1 VESKIT
7 HVDVGGLRIRA
18 AVRGHGRPLLL
29 ISGLG
34 GNIEMWAPFER
45 ALAGSSLQTITF
57 DAPGTGESAGWT
69 IPRRM
74 CAIASIAAGVLDALG
89 YDRVDVLGVSFGGAV
104 AQQLARQAPRR
115 VRRLILA
122 ATAPG
127 VPGLGGVPGRP
138 RAMLAL
144 ATPRRYYDR
153 DYLRSVAPTIY
164 GGRIR
169 NDPELFAEQSHARLL
184 KPPSVRGYVAQLF
197 AIAGWTNLPWLPFMR
212 QPTLVLAGDD
222 DPILPV
228 ANGRILAGLIPH
240 AKLVVIPGG
249 GHLFLLEQADDAARY
264 VLDFLG
270 ETGSCASP
278 RSTRCA

>member
-104 AQQLARQAPRR
+104 AQPLARQAPRR

-138 RAMLAL
+138 RAMRAL

-249 GHLFLLEQADDAARY
+249 GHLFLLEQADDAARH

>member
-1 VESKIT
+1 MSAELRVQAKVSHVE
-7 HVDVGGLRIRA
+7 VGGLRVRA
-18 AVRGHGRPLLL
+18 AVRGQGRPLLL
-29 ISGLG
+29 VTGIG
-34 GNIEMWAPFER
+34 GNIEMWEPLEK
-45 ALAGSSLQTITF
+45 ALAGGSIQTITF
-57 DAPGTGESAGWT
+57 DAPGTGESSGWT

-74 CAIASIAAGVLDALG
+74 SAIARVATGVLDTLG
-89 YDRVDVLGVSFGGAV
+89 YGQVDVLGVSFGGAV
-104 AQQLARQAPRR
+104 AQQLARQSPER

-127 VPGLGGVPGRP
+127 VPGLGGVPGHP

-153 DYLRSVAPTIY
+153 DYLRSIAPTVY

-169 NDPELFAEQSHARLL
+169 SDPELFAQQTHARLL

-222 DPILPV
+222 DPIIPV
-228 ANGRILAGLIPH
+228 VNGKILAALIPR
-240 AKLVVIPGG
+240 ARLVVIPGG
-249 GHLFLLEQADDAARY
+249 GHLFLLERSAESARH
-264 VLDFLG
+264 VIEFLA
-270 ETGSCASP
+270 EQE
-278 RSTRCA
+278 

>member
-1 VESKIT
+1 VET
-7 HVDVGGLRIRA
+7 GVTRVNAGGLRIRA
-18 AVRGHGRPLLL
+18 AVRGDGRPLLL
-29 ISGLG
+29 ISGIG
-34 GNIEMWAPFER
+34 GNIEMWEPFER
-45 ALAGSSLQTITF
+45 ALVGRSIQTITF
-57 DAPGTGESAGWT
+57 DAPGTGGSEGWT

-74 CAIASIAAGVLDALG
+74 STIADVAAGVLDALG
-89 YDRVDVLGVSFGGAV
+89 YDEVDVLGVSFGGAV

-115 VRRLILA
+115 VRRLVLA

-127 VPGLGGVPGRP
+127 VPGLGGIPGRP

-153 DYLRSVAPTIY
+153 DYLRSVAATIY

-169 NDPELFAEQSHARLL
+169 NDPELFAQQSHARLL

-212 QPTLVLAGDD
+212 HPTLVLAGDD
-222 DPILPV
+222 DPIIPV
-228 ANGRILAGLIPH
+228 VNGRILAGLIPG

-249 GHLFLLEQADDAARY
+249 GHLFLLEQADDAARH
-264 VLDFLG
+264 VLNFLG
-270 ETGSCASP
+270 EAAGATVSSSGREP
-278 RSTRCA
+278 

>member
-164 GGRIR
+164 GGRMR

-249 GHLFLLEQADDAARY
+249 GHLFLLEQADDAARH

-278 RSTRCA
+278 RSTSCA

>member
-104 AQQLARQAPRR
+104 AQPLARQAPRR

-169 NDPELFAEQSHARLL
+169 NDPELFAEQRHARLL

-249 GHLFLLEQADDAARY
+249 GHLFLLEQADDAARH

>member
-184 KPPSVRGYVAQLF
+184 KPPSVRGYLAQLF

-249 GHLFLLEQADDAARY
+249 GHLFLLEQADDAARH

>member
-1 VESKIT
+1 VQAKVSHVE
-7 HVDVGGLRIRA
+7 VGGLRVRA
-18 AVRGHGRPLLL
+18 AVCGQGRPLLL
-29 ISGLG
+29 VTGIG
-34 GNIEMWAPFER
+34 GNIEMWEPLEK
-45 ALAGSSLQTITF
+45 ALAGGSIQTITF
-57 DAPGTGESAGWT
+57 DAPGTGESSGWT

-74 CAIASIAAGVLDALG
+74 SAIARVATGVLDALG
-89 YDRVDVLGVSFGGAV
+89 YGQVDVLGVSFGGAV
-104 AQQLARQAPRR
+104 AQQLARQSPER

-127 VPGLGGVPGRP
+127 VPLLGGVPGHP

-153 DYLRSVAPTIY
+153 DYLRSIAPTVY

-169 NDPELFAEQSHARLL
+169 SDPELFAQQTHARLL

-222 DPILPV
+222 DPIIPV
-228 ANGRILAGLIPH
+228 VNGKILAALIPR
-240 AKLVVIPGG
+240 ARLVVIPGG
-249 GHLFLLEQADDAARY
+249 GHLFLLERSAESARH
-264 VLDFLG
+264 VIEFLA
-270 ETGSCASP
+270 EQE
-278 RSTRCA
+278 

>member
-1 VESKIT
+1 
-7 HVDVGGLRIRA
+7 
-18 AVRGHGRPLLL
+18 
-29 ISGLG
+29 
-34 GNIEMWAPFER
+34 
-45 ALAGSSLQTITF
+45 
-57 DAPGTGESAGWT
+57 
-69 IPRRM
+69 
-74 CAIASIAAGVLDALG
+74 
-89 YDRVDVLGVSFGGAV
+89 VLGVSFGGAV
-104 AQQLARQAPRR
+104 AQPLARQAPRR

-249 GHLFLLEQADDAARY
+249 GHLFLLEQADDAARH